1 MQVLVTGGLGYIGS
15 HTSVLLLE
23 KGYDVVIVDD
33 LSNSNEKVLKNIFKI
48 TNKTPAFEKIDLKE
62 RESVSK
68 LFKNYNFDGIIHFAA
83 HKSVNESIHY
93 PKKYFQN
100 NIGSLENII
109 DEIKL
114 LKNPVNFIFSSSC
127 TVYGQADS
135 MPINETFKLKKA
147 ESPYGQSK
155 RKCEEILESV
165 IKSGHCFKNITL
177 RYFNPVGAHPTSII
191 GELPIGVPENLVPYI
206 TQTAI
211 GKRDFLTV
219 FGNDYNTKDGTCIRD
234 YIHIMDLAEVHISCL
249 EKLIEV
255 NDDNYFKVYNVGS
268 GKGTSVLE
276 LISLFENVNQL
287 KLNYKIGK
295 RRNGDVIVAYADS
308 TKIKDELNW
317 STKYS
322 LENALETAWKWELN
336 LKTNE
341 QRNQN

>member
-155 RKCEEILESV
+155 RK
-165 IKSGHCFKNITL
+165 
-177 RYFNPVGAHPTSII
+177 
-191 GELPIGVPENLVPYI
+191 
-206 TQTAI
+206 
-211 GKRDFLTV
+211 
-219 FGNDYNTKDGTCIRD
+219 
-234 YIHIMDLAEVHISCL
+234 M
-249 EKLIEV
+249 
-255 NDDNYFKVYNVGS
+255 
-268 GKGTSVLE
+268 
-276 LISLFENVNQL
+276 
-287 KLNYKIGK
+287 
-295 RRNGDVIVAYADS
+295 
-308 TKIKDELNW
+308 
-317 STKYS
+317 
-322 LENALETAWKWELN
+322 
-336 LKTNE
+336 
-341 QRNQN
+341 